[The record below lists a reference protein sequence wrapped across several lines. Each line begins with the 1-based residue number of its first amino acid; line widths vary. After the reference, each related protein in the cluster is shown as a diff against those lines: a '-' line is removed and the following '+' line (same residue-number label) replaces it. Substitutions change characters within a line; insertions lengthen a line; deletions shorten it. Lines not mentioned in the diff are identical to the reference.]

1 MRMRRIGILG
11 GTFDPIHR
19 GHTEAAEAAHDALD
33 LTRVLVIPANI
44 PPHRPQPFASPYHR
58 FAMAALAVSGRPGW
72 GVSDQELRH
81 DAPSYTSATLRRF
94 HERGYAT
101 GELFFLIGA
110 DAFVDIASWKD
121 YPAILGDAHFVV
133 VSRPGCPVVE
143 LADRL
148 PSLASRMLWA
158 QREEMAKTEPS
169 IILIHAETA
178 DVSSTAIRRSR
189 VEGQTITG
197 MVDPSVQHHIEHH
210 GLYTPMVPGRR
221 AHDERPVTSAG
232 RTHGQD

>member
-19 GHTEAAEAAHDALD
+19 GHSDAGEAARDALD
-33 LTRVLVIPANI
+33 LTRVLVVPANI

-58 FAMAALAVSGRPGW
+58 FAMAALAVSGRSGW

-94 HERGYAT
+94 HDRGYAPA
-101 GELFFLIGA
+101 ELFFLIGA

-143 LADRL
+143 LARRL
-148 PSLASRMLWA
+148 PSLASRMVWA
-158 QREEMAKTEPS
+158 ERVEAARTEPA

-178 DVSSTAIRRSR
+178 DVSSTVIRRYR
-189 VEGQTITG
+189 AEGQPVTG
-197 MVDPSVQHHIEHH
+197 MVDLSVQQHIEHH
-210 GLYTPMVPGRR
+210 ALYTPMVPGRR
-221 AHDERPVTSAG
+221 PRDERPVTSAG
-232 RTHGQD
+232 RMHGQD